1 MGVSPPAPPFVTVVS
16 GAPRSGTSL
25 MMQML
30 GAGGLELVTDDVRRA
45 DRDNPRGYF
54 ELEAARRLPQDAAW
68 LERAVGRAVK
78 VVHVLVPRLPDA
90 LAYRVLLMRR
100 DWREVLASQRAML
113 ARRGVLPPGPD
124 DARLA
129 EIFAAQLDEVVRWSS
144 SRPHVTLIGVDYN
157 RLVRDPVGTA
167 REVCAFLDC
176 GLDADDMAAA
186 VLPSLYRH
194 REGAAVQPAE
204 GASFR

>member
-1 MGVSPPAPPFVTVVS
+1 MTPPAPPFVTVVS

-78 VVHVLVPRLPDA
+78 VVHVLVPRLP
-90 LAYRVLLMRR
+90 LAREYRVLLMRR
-100 DWREVLASQRAML
+100 DLREVVASQREML
-113 ARRGVLPPGPD
+113 ERSGHVPGGPSD
-124 DARLA
+124 ERLVQ
-129 EIFAAQLDEVVRWSS
+129 IYAAQIEEVVRWASACS
-144 SRPHVTLIGVDYN
+144 GVTLIGVDYN
-157 RLVRDPVGTA
+157 RLVRDPLGAA

-176 GLDADDMAAA
+176 GLDAEDMAAA
-186 VLPSLYRH
+186 VIPALYRH
-194 REGAAVQPAE
+194 REAAGAAPSV
-204 GASFR
+204 GACFR